1 MVEVHLFNRMH
12 MGPED
17 IISAYF
23 TQRKSSVNFAHI
35 DGKTSGE
42 IIAKFIKT
50 KEGR

>member
-17 IISAYF
+17 IISAYV
-23 TQRKSSVNFAHI
+23 TLRKSTMNFAHF

-42 IIAKFIKT
+42 IIAKIIKR
-50 KEGR
+50 KGEI